1 VAKNLLIVE
10 SPGKTRTLK
19 KFLGSKFAVEA
30 SVGHIRDLVKK
41 DMGIGPSYEP
51 RYEVIAGKREIV
63 KKLRQAAKKA
73 EMVYLAPDP
82 DREGEAIAWHIFEVL
97 GKEPEAVRR
106 VTFNEITRRAV
117 LQALEEP
124 GEIDYKKVDAQQ
136 ARRVLDR
143 LMGFRLSPLLWEKVK
158 QGLSAGR
165 VQSVALKMVC
175 DRQAEIE
182 AFEPQEY
189 WNIAAQLAS
198 LAPPVSQPAAAAS
211 PPSPA
216 FTARLQKIDG
226 KKAEVSNGEQAAA
239 IVRDLEGGR
248 FVVQAVER
256 KEAQQKPGAPFI
268 TSRLQQEAARRFG
281 FSVKR
286 TMALAQGLYEGRE
299 IGDRGLVGLITY
311 MRTDSTRVSE
321 EALAAARDLIAAT
334 YGQEALPGDAN
345 RYASKK
351 GAQDAHEAI
360 RPTTFELPPDA
371 VRDLLKADE
380 WKLYKLIWDRFV
392 ASQML
397 PALFDVT
404 QVDVA
409 SGRYV
414 LRAAGRVLKRPGF
427 LAVYRETPDEDAA
440 GAAHGADG
448 AAADGANGSNGAPGA
463 NAGAEAAGAAD
474 AMPASAALPASA
486 VLPPLA
492 EGETLALQR
501 VDSEQKFTQPP
512 AQFSEATLVKAL
524 EENGIGRPST
534 YASILATLSVRD
546 YVDKVEGRFRPT
558 ALGRLVN
565 DMLQQGF
572 HDILNEGYT
581 AALEEQLDEI
591 EDGHLDWRQAVA
603 SFDQKFSQDLE
614 TAGEQM
620 PNVKRDGVPLDEKC
634 PDCGSQLLMRFG
646 RYGTFVGCSN
656 YPTCKYTR
664 DLEPA
669 AAPAGAAHGSGG
681 DGNGTAA
688 AAADGETA
696 GRTGAA
702 DSAQASGVQANGA
715 PAGGAAAEEI
725 PPCEECGRPMQL
737 RRSRFGTFYGCT
749 GYPECKGIRKIGP
762 KAEPPKPTGVACPEC
777 GAVHHG
783 EIEEKRSRRGKI
795 FYSCNRYP
803 DCKFALW
810 NRPVPKPCPDCGAPF
825 LLEKTTKRAGTRLV
839 CQTEGCGHTEQVE
852 PAA

>member
-10 SPGKTRTLK
+10 SPAKTRTLK
-19 KFLGSKFAVEA
+19 KFLGNQYAVEA

-41 DMGIGPSYEP
+41 DMGIGPNYEP
-51 RYEVIAGKREIV
+51 HYEVLANKREIV
-63 KKLRQAAKKA
+63 KKLRQSAKKA
-73 EMVYLAPDP
+73 ETVYLAPDP

-97 GKEPEAVRR
+97 GKDPESVRR

-117 LQALEEP
+117 LQALEQA
-124 GEIDYKKVDAQQ
+124 GDIDYKKVDAQQ

-182 AFEPQEY
+182 AFESQEY
-189 WNIAAQLAS
+189 WNVAAEL
-198 LAPPVSQPAAAAS
+198 AAAA
-211 PPSPA
+211 PPP
-216 FTARLQKIDG
+216 FTARLHRVNG
-226 KKAEVSNGEQAAA
+226 KKPEVGNGEQAAA
-239 IVRDLEGGR
+239 IVRDLEGGSY
-248 FVVQAVER
+248 VVRNVER

-268 TSRLQQEAARRFG
+268 TSRLQQEAAKRFG

-299 IGDRGLVGLITY
+299 IGDRGAVGLITY

-321 EALAAARDLIAAT
+321 DALTAARELIAAT
-334 YGQEALPGDAN
+334 YGPELLPEAPN

-371 VRDLLKADE
+371 VKDYLKADE
-380 WKLYKLIWDRFV
+380 WRLYKLIWERFIG
-392 ASQML
+392 SQMV

-404 QVDVA
+404 QVDID
-409 SGRYV
+409 SGSYT
-414 LRAAGRVLKRPGF
+414 LRAAGRVLKRLGF
-427 LAVYRETPDEDAA
+427 LAVYRETPDEEASGSA
-440 GAAHGADG
+440 PAPGNGNGNGEEPAGGAATLQT
-448 AAADGANGSNGAPGA
+448 
-463 NAGAEAAGAAD
+463 
-474 AMPASAALPASA
+474 SAALP
-486 VLPPLA
+486 PLR
-492 EGETLALQR
+492 EGETLELRR
-501 VDSEQKFTQPP
+501 VISEQKFTQPP
-512 AQFSEATLVKAL
+512 AQYNEATLVKAL

-534 YASILATLSVRD
+534 YASILATLSERD
-546 YVDKVEGRFRPT
+546 YAEKVEGRFRPS

-565 DMLQQGF
+565 GMLQKGF

-581 AALEEQLDEI
+581 AALEGQLDEI
-591 EDGHLDWRQAVA
+591 EEGHLDWRQAVA
-603 SFDQKFSQDLE
+603 NFDEKFSQDLE
-614 TAGEQM
+614 AAGEQM
-620 PNVKRDGVPLDEKC
+620 PNVKREGVPLDEKC

-646 RYGTFVGCSN
+646 RYGTFVGCST
-656 YPTCKYTR
+656 YPACKYTR

-669 AAPAGAAHGSGG
+669 GATAGAAGSAANGSAPAGADPG
-681 DGNGTAA
+681 DP
-688 AAADGETA
+688 
-696 GRTGAA
+696 GAA
-702 DSAQASGVQANGA
+702 SSGQAN
-715 PAGGAAAEEI
+715 GAAAEEI
-725 PPCEECGRPMQL
+725 PPCEECGRPMAL

-762 KAEPPKPTGVACPEC
+762 KAEPPKPTGVTCPEC
-777 GAVHHG
+777 GKG
-783 EIEEKRSRRGKI
+783 EIEEKRSRRGKL

-810 NRPVPKPCPDCGAPF
+810 NRPVQKPCPDCGAPF
-825 LLEKTTKRAGTRLV
+825 LLEKTTKRQGTRLI
-839 CQTEGCGHTEQVE
+839 CNAEGCGHSEQVE